1 MARPDGSAAPLLES
15 SLQLERNRLAPKT
28 GGDHAQRDAGASRA
42 PLSDMADIHRLLVAS
57 VRDYG
62 IFVLDPE
69 GHVATWNEGAERIKG
84 YAPGEILGRHFST
97 FYPPEDLATGK
108 PAMEL
113 RMAADV
119 GRFEDEGWRL
129 RKDGSRFWANVVITA
144 LRAEDGDLVG
154 FAKVTR
160 DLTERRA
167 SELQRVEDARRLVE
181 AEAANRAKS
190 EFLTSLSHE
199 LRTPLNAIGGYID
212 LLILGIHGAIS
223 EEQRV
228 ALERV
233 RASQQHLLVLI
244 SDLLNFN
251 RMGAGQIRY
260 RIEPVPL
267 AAVTAT
273 VRPMMESQAQAR
285 QLVLDWSPPAASVVA
300 MADRPK
306 VEQILLNLVSNALK
320 FTAPGGTVSVRSYCQ
335 EDRAALEVRDTGVGI
350 PADQLEAIFEP
361 FTQVGRSLTSHH
373 EGTGLG
379 LAISRELARAMGG
392 DLWAESE
399 PGQGSTFTLTL
410 PLADP
415 EAP

>member
-1 MARPDGSAAPLLES
+1 MTRDDP
-15 SLQLERNRLAPKT
+15 
-28 GGDHAQRDAGASRA
+28 AQREPDSRA
-42 PLSDMADIHRLLVAS
+42 PLGDMADLHRLLVVS

-62 IFVLDPE
+62 IFVLDPK

-84 YAPGEILGRHFST
+84 YASDEILGRHFST

-113 RMAADV
+113 RVAAEV

-144 LRAEDGDLVG
+144 LRAEDGELVG

-167 SELQRVEDARRLVE
+167 SELQRVEDARRLAE

-190 EFLTSLSHE
+190 EFLTALSHE
-199 LRTPLNAIGGYID
+199 LRTPLNAIGGYVD
-212 LLILGIHGAIS
+212 LLLLGIHGAIS
-223 EEQRV
+223 EEQRA
-228 ALERV
+228 ALDRV
-233 RASQQHLLVLI
+233 RASQQHLIVLI
-244 SDLLNFN
+244 SDLLNLS

-267 AAVTAT
+267 ADVTSA
-273 VRPMMESQAQAR
+273 VRPMTESQAQAR
-285 QLVLDWSPPAASVVA
+285 QLALDWLTSDASVVA
-300 MADRPK
+300 MADRPR
-306 VEQILLNLVSNALK
+306 VEQILLNLVSNAVK
-320 FTAPGGTVSVRSYCQ
+320 FTAPGGRVSVRSCRRGDQ
-335 EDRAALEVRDTGVGI
+335 AVLEVRDTGVGI

-361 FTQVGRSLTSHH
+361 FTQLGRSLTSHH
-373 EGTGLG
+373 EGAGLG

-415 EAP
+415 DAS

>member
-1 MARPDGSAAPLLES
+1 VPTLPLEG
-15 SLQLERNRLAPKT
+15 SLQADRNRLAYMTRDDP
-28 GGDHAQRDAGASRA
+28 AQRDAGALRA
-42 PLSDMADIHRLLVAS
+42 PLGDMADIHRLLVSS

-62 IFVLDPE
+62 IFVLDPD

-84 YAPGEILGRHFST
+84 YAPDEILGRHFST

-113 RMAADV
+113 RVAAEV

-144 LRAEDGDLVG
+144 LRAEDGELVG

-160 DLTERRA
+160 DLTERRE
-167 SELQRVEDARRLVE
+167 SEIQRVEDARRLAE

-190 EFLTSLSHE
+190 EFLTALSHE

-244 SDLLNFN
+244 SDLLNFS

-260 RIEPVPL
+260 RIEAVPL
-267 AAVTAT
+267 DDVTST
-273 VRPMMESQAQAR
+273 VRPMMEPQAQAR
-285 QLVLDWSPPAASVVA
+285 QLALDWPTPDAAVVA

-306 VEQILLNLVSNALK
+306 VEQILLNLVSNAVK
-320 FTAPGGTVSVRSYCQ
+320 FTAPGGTVSVRSCRR
-335 EDRAALEVRDTGVGI
+335 EDQAALEVRDTGVGI
-350 PADQLEAIFEP
+350 PSDQLEAIFEP

-392 DLWAESE
+392 DLWAESA
-399 PGQGSTFTLTL
+399 PGRGSTFTLTL
-410 PLADP
+410 PLATPD
-415 EAP
+415 AP

>member
-1 MARPDGSAAPLLES
+1 
-15 SLQLERNRLAPKT
+15 LQPERNRLAQMTRDDP
-28 GGDHAQRDAGASRA
+28 AQREPDARA
-42 PLSDMADIHRLLVAS
+42 PLGDMADIHRLLVAS

-84 YAPGEILGRHFST
+84 YASDEILGRHFST

-113 RMAADV
+113 RVAADV

-144 LRAEDGDLVG
+144 LRTEDGELVG

-167 SELQRVEDARRLVE
+167 SELQRVEDARRLAE

-190 EFLTSLSHE
+190 EFLTALSHE

-212 LLILGIHGAIS
+212 LLMLGIHGDVS
-223 EEQRV
+223 EQQRV

-233 RASQQHLLVLI
+233 RASQQHLILLI
-244 SDLLNFN
+244 SDLLNLS

-260 RIEPVPL
+260 RIEPVSL
-267 AAVTAT
+267 ADVMSA

-285 QLVLDWSPPAASVVA
+285 QLALDWPPPDASVVA
-300 MADRPK
+300 LADRPR
-306 VEQILLNLVSNALK
+306 VEQILLNLVSNAVK
-320 FTAPGGTVSVRSYCQ
+320 FTAPGGTVSVHSCRRGDQ
-335 EDRAALEVRDTGVGI
+335 AALEVTDTGVGI

-373 EGTGLG
+373 EGVGLG

-415 EAP
+415 DAP